1 MEIMVIDRENMG
13 TARSELKRH
22 LGSCK
27 TDSGQHGEPCF
38 LVSIAVKPKP
48 DKVKTNQTKKVS
60 VQFVVLTK
68 HFTSIAESSHFY
80 IVS

>member
-22 LGSCK
+22 LKSCK
-27 TDSGQHGEPCF
+27 TYSSQHCEPCF

-68 HFTSIAESSHFY
+68 RFIIADSSRFY